1 MWSLIFWTWFQDL
14 LPERQIYCSS
24 TSTQL
29 QSDHRNHKKRKK
41 NGFYSTVFWTELQ
54 LFLTGR
60 GRLGIL
66 LSSTQATKA
75 SIATKARVCDL
86 KWPQMTP
93 WMTSWM
99 TPWMTPCVLERV
111 QSSKK
116 FDFWQSMIS
125 YWWILIIITIP
136 DWLMQYFRY
145 QTLVQSQSRDLGLLR
160 KQLEQSRL
168 TTHKLRGIIED
179 LTRSDQLIDQRRFI
193 QLARR
198 TIRKLEGKI
207 WSLDDLDL
215 TLTTFDLDIIWPY

>member
-1 MWSLIFWTWFQDL
+1 
-14 LPERQIYCSS
+14 
-24 TSTQL
+24 
-29 QSDHRNHKKRKK
+29 
-41 NGFYSTVFWTELQ
+41 
-54 LFLTGR
+54 
-60 GRLGIL
+60 
-66 LSSTQATKA
+66 
-75 SIATKARVCDL
+75 
-86 KWPQMTP
+86 
-93 WMTSWM
+93 MTSNDPTNDPTNVPM
-99 TPWMTPCVLERV
+99 NDPMNDPMCVGTCPKFEKFR
-111 QSSKK
+111 KN

-125 YWWILIIITIP
+125 YWWILIRITIP

-207 WSLDDLDL
+207 WPLDDLDL
-215 TLTTFDLDIIWPY
+215 NLTSFDLDIIWPC

>member
-1 MWSLIFWTWFQDL
+1 
-14 LPERQIYCSS
+14 
-24 TSTQL
+24 
-29 QSDHRNHKKRKK
+29 
-41 NGFYSTVFWTELQ
+41 
-54 LFLTGR
+54 
-60 GRLGIL
+60 
-66 LSSTQATKA
+66 
-75 SIATKARVCDL
+75 
-86 KWPQMTP
+86 MTP
-93 WMTSWM
+93 NDPTNDLMNDPM
-99 TPWMTPCVLERV
+99 CVGTCPKFEKFR
-111 QSSKK
+111 KN

-125 YWWILIIITIP
+125 YWWILIRITIP

-207 WSLDDLDL
+207 WPLFDLDL
-215 TLTTFDLDIIWPY
+215 QMTLTAWPHLTFQVNLKTEANLPHLNVIPILILRKKKIIISNLEFYQLFWKLKIWWTKCAKSKTSEIQNHSDQIFQIQLWVWTT